1 MSSPRAIYVVL
12 CNLFFIFSLI
22 FIVINHIASSKQMY
36 LFFVQFLE
44 YLLLFEDEN
53 VDEESQYFFEIA
65 KVQPQGVT

>member
-1 MSSPRAIYVVL
+1 
-12 CNLFFIFSLI
+12 
-22 FIVINHIASSKQMY
+22 MY

>member
-22 FIVINHIASSKQMY
+22 FIVINHIASFKQMY